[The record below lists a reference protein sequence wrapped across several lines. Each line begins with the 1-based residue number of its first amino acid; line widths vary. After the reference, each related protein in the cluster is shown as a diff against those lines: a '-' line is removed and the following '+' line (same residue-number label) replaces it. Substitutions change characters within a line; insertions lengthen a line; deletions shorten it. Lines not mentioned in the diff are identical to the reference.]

1 MLPNITAVLTA
12 AGALVAVL
20 VMIAAVARLARY
32 GGFAAQRTSSSGR
45 SLAIE
50 ETVALDA
57 RRRLVLVRCS
67 NDQVLLLTGGAQDVV
82 VGWLRAEKPDR

>member
-20 VMIAAVARLARY
+20 VMIAAAARLARC
-32 GGFAAQRTSSSGR
+32 GGFAAQRTSSGR
-45 SLAIE
+45 TLAIE